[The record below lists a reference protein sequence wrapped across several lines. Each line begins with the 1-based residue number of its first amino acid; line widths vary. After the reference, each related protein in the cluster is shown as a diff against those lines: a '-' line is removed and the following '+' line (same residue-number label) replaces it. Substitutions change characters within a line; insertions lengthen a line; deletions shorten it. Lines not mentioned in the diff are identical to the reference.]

1 MRRLFAAFLLVG
13 LAAVA
18 GIRPA
23 GAAPQILGVIAYN
36 EPVPL
41 SCATG
46 QCWAELVTLCLQK
59 ERANPLA
66 GTAYRFHGPGAA
78 ELVITDANGNQRRL
92 PAAEYLNV
100 KVARGF
106 TAVRVEL
113 TERDLRELGGVSAA
127 ITVSKGMSL
136 VPVEVAGDPDPITE
150 RELAYATEY
159 LRTEADR
166 WLASNDPRTEATRV
180 VNRMINITPRVGRM
194 SAEGRAT
201 LLTRAEEAFDGSLS
215 ADGRARAT
223 STFESCRYMVEG
235 LHRFF
240 SMRRCLETKHDSLM
254 MDTNTE
260 YWRATTPGS

>member
-1 MRRLFAAFLLVG
+1 MRRLFAAFLLSAI
-13 LAAVA
+13 AAVA
-18 GIRPA
+18 GSQSA
-23 GAAPQILGVIAYN
+23 SAAPQILGVIAYN

-46 QCWAELVTLCLQK
+46 QCWAELVTICLQK

-66 GTAYRFHGPGAA
+66 GTPYRFHGPNSV
-78 ELVITDANGNQRRL
+78 ELIVTDADGNQRRL
-92 PAAEYLNV
+92 PASEHLNV

-113 TERDLRELGGVSAA
+113 TERELRELGGVSAA
-127 ITVSKGMSL
+127 VTVGNGMSL
-136 VPVEVAGDPDPITE
+136 VPVKVAGDPDPISA

-166 WLASNDPRTEATRV
+166 WLASNDPRAEATRV
-180 VNRMINITPRVGRM
+180 VNRMINMTPRVGRM
-194 SAEGRAT
+194 TAEGRAT
-201 LLTRAEEAFDGSLS
+201 LLSRAEEAVGGELS
-215 ADGRARAT
+215 TAGRERAAT
-223 STFESCRYMVEG
+223 TYDSCRYMVEG

-254 MDTNTE
+254 LDTNTE